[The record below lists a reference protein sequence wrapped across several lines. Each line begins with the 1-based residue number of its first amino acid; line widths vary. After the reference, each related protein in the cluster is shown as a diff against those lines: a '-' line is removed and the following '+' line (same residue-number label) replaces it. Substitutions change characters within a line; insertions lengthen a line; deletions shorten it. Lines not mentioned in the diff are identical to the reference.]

1 MDNQYSDIEDF
12 AQLQEGAHSM
22 LHASRNQMRKACAR
36 IRALIGELKA
46 AYKRIAELEEH
57 NRQLE
62 AQIAMM
68 QSAQSVTNTYNVD
81 GDLIQHQHIGA

>member
-1 MDNQYSDIEDF
+1 
-12 AQLQEGAHSM
+12 M
-22 LHASRNQMRKACAR
+22 LHASRNQMRKACAY
-36 IRALIGELKA
+36 IRELTKQLKA

-57 NRQLE
+57 NRQLAE
-62 AQIAMM
+62 QIAMM